1 MVRVVDRGPNQLHA
15 IGLQL
20 LSSTL
25 RRLAAAAHDT
35 RCHQSSDKGEDPNT
49 THDQERPPAVDECL
63 PAVGIQLSLPSSA
76 QVCGAIALCR

>member
-1 MVRVVDRGPNQLHA
+1 MQQLGTMSLVDAGQPY
-15 IGLQL
+15 
-20 LSSTL
+20 
-25 RRLAAAAHDT
+25 RLAAAAHDT